1 MLLELENVSSMPKE
15 YDLHERSDL
24 ETCERLAI
32 YGYDLRVNLT
42 LELSIIDHP
51 IAPLSLPE
59 VLEIEAL
66 LQILSTPN
74 LQADIE

>member
-1 MLLELENVSSMPKE
+1 MPNE
-15 YDLHERSDL
+15 YDLREGSDL
-24 ETCERLAI
+24 ETCERLAM

-42 LELSIIDHP
+42 LEVSIIDHP
-51 IAPLSLPE
+51 IAPLSLPK

-66 LQILSTPN
+66 LQTLSTPD